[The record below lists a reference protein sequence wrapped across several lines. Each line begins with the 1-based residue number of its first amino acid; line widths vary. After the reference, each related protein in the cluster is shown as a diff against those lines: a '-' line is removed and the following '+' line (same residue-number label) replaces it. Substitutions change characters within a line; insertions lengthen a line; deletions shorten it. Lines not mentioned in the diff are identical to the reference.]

1 MVTVEAIMPKKMKN
15 WTRIPSFTGR
25 VCMIAGEFIG
35 EQLLQPI
42 QNNTEVNFRDSP
54 SLLKNK
60 KTK

>member
-42 QNNTEVNFRDSP
+42 QNITEVNFRDSP
-54 SLLKNK
+54 SL
-60 KTK
+60 